1 MCDAT
6 TPLPADP
13 ELAVSA
19 LRYAAGD
26 MPAAEAQAFEARLG
40 EDQSARDALAEAV
53 RLSAAAS
60 GLPAPTPDPLTRTV
74 VAERLFPTWVSRL
87 FPRRRYRGHPAVWAV
102 LGGGVAAAVA
112 VVITLNSAPTPVQP
126 VAHAGPPPKL
136 MAVNMRPVPGEPVAD
151 EDVSLGQHR
160 PLPPHEPAANTR
172 LNPMGRDMRGNETAG
187 AAYPAPIPMPMAT
200 TPAAPVVPAAK
211 PADDKLAEGVNND
224 PNPMG
229 EPHIGM
235 MSSKL

>member
-1 MCDAT
+1 MPSAT

-26 MPAAEAQAFEARLG
+26 MPPAEAQAFEARLG

-60 GLPAPTPDPLTRTV
+60 GLPDPTPDPLTKRAA
-74 VAERLFPTWVSRL
+74 AERLFPTWVSRL
-87 FPRRRYRGHPAVWAV
+87 FPRRPYRGHPAVWAI
-102 LGGGVAAAVA
+102 LGGGVAAAAA
-112 VVITLNSAPTPVQP
+112 VVITLNSAPTPVAP
-126 VAHAGPPPKL
+126 VALAGPPPKL
-136 MAVNMRPVPGEPVAD
+136 AAVSIHAVPFAPAEEDDAAVSRHRPHPPVA
-151 EDVSLGQHR
+151 ES
-160 PLPPHEPAANTR
+160 ASNTR

-187 AAYPAPIPMPMAT
+187 AAYPAPMPMVMPTPT
-200 TPAAPVVPAAK
+200 TPVVPAVK
-211 PADDKLAEGVNND
+211 PAEDKLAEGVND

-229 EPHIGM
+229 DPHIGM